1 MVTILE
7 IIGLIILLIFAIIGY
22 FALGIIVSIFND
34 SSLEEVFIN
43 KYMDYLI
50 RKYPE
55 KYYKDNIGLY
65 WVNDC
70 NYGAHA
76 MSSDKK
82 VTEFTNIIYTVLFI
96 FWPIDLLYKIIKTI

>member
-1 MVTILE
+1 MMTILE

-22 FALGIIVSIFND
+22 FALGITFSIVND
-34 SSLEEVFIN
+34 NSLEEVFIN

-55 KYYKDNIGLY
+55 KYYKDDIGLY

-70 NYGAHA
+70 SYGAHA

-82 VTEFTNIIYTVLFI
+82 VKEFTNIIYYVLFI
-96 FWPIDLLYKIIKTI
+96 LWPIDLFYKIIKNF